1 MINDYYRGYWSMTLT
16 VGIIGAGRIGRLH
29 VDNLRLIPQ
38 IRTKS
43 VSDVAIDHL
52 KSWAIEK
59 QIEVL
64 TTDYHELLNDP
75 EIQAVFI
82 CSPTTT
88 HATII
93 KEAAAAGKHIFCEK
107 PVSFAV
113 EETEEALAAVEKA
126 GVKMQ
131 VGFNR
136 RFDPNFRKVRTIVQQ
151 GEIGLPHILR
161 ITSRD
166 PQPPGIDYINSSG
179 GLFMDMTIHD
189 FDMARYVMGSEV
201 VEVSAHGAVLVDPA
215 IGDAGDIDTAIITL
229 KFANGA
235 LGVIDNSRRA
245 AYGYDQRL
253 EIFGDKG
260 AAQVDN
266 NRKTTVEVST
276 IDHVTKEKPLYFFL
290 ERYTQAYIDEV
301 TEFSY
306 AVLNNNEVSCTGFDG
321 LQAERIAKAAKQ
333 SLETGVPVQ
342 VKQAAQTA
350 TN

>member
-1 MINDYYRGYWSMTLT
+1 MTLT

-29 VDNLRLIPQ
+29 VDNLRLIPH
-38 IRTKS
+38 IRIKS
-43 VSDVAIDHL
+43 VSDVAAQHL
-52 KSWAIEK
+52 ETWAEEK

-75 EIQAVFI
+75 VIQAIFI
-82 CSPTTT
+82 CSPTNT
-88 HATII
+88 HADII

-107 PVSFAV
+107 PVSFSV
-113 EETEEALAAVEKA
+113 EETKEALAAVEKA
-126 GVKMQ
+126 GVKLQ

-136 RFDPNFRKVRTIVQQ
+136 RFDPNFRKIRTLVQQ
-151 GEIGLPHILR
+151 GEIGTPHVLR

-166 PQPPGIDYINSSG
+166 PEPPGVDYIKSSG

-201 VEVSAHGAVLVDPA
+201 VEVFAKGAVLVEPA
-215 IGDAGDIDTAIITL
+215 IGEAGDIDTAIITL

-245 AYGYDQRL
+245 VYGYDQRL

-260 AAQVDN
+260 AAEVNN
-266 NRKTTVEVST
+266 NRATTVEVST
-276 IDHVTKEKPLYFFL
+276 IDSVTKEKPLYFFL

-301 TEFSY
+301 TEFAA
-306 AVLNNNEVSCTGFDG
+306 AVLENHEVSCNGFDG
-321 LQAERIAKAAKQ
+321 LQAERIARAARQ
-333 SLETGVPVQ
+333 SLETGAPVQ
-342 VKQAAQTA
+342 LKPAAQTA
-350 TN
+350 AN